1 MYAKVGK
8 ISVALGTVNPL
19 RSDTTGAL
27 VTASTG
33 KYKDATAAGRV
44 FVAANQAGV
53 AMSANFTLAYT
64 GLVLSNPVASGKNFT
79 LLEAG
84 FAYTLAASAVTIIG
98 IMTGIDAG
106 DAAAAIVPR
115 NRLKGG
121 PASVAVVDNGCTL
134 VGAPVLEQVFA
145 QISTVATTGANGIT
159 SRHDLEGSL
168 ILTPGYYA
176 AFYSFAANT
185 TGPICYFMWE
195 EEDI

>member
-134 VGAPVLEQVFA
+134 VGVPVLEQVFA

-195 EEDI
+195 EEAI

>member
-1 MYAKVGK
+1 MYGRVGVQSLSK
-8 ISVALGTVNPL
+8 GSVGPL
-19 RSDTTGAL
+19 RLDTTGSL
-27 VTASTG
+27 ITASTG

-53 AMSANFTLAYT
+53 AMSANFTLTYT
-64 GLVLSNPVASGKNFT
+64 GLVLWNPVASGRNFT

-84 FAYTLAASAVTIIG
+84 FAYTLAASVVTIIG
-98 IMTGIDAG
+98 LMTGYDAG
-106 DAAAAIVPR
+106 NAAAAIVPR

-121 PASVAVVDNGCTL
+121 PASVAVVDDGCTL
-134 VGAPVLEQVFA
+134 IGVPVLEQVFA
-145 QISTVATTGANGIT
+145 QVSSAATSVPNGLT

-168 ILTPGYYA
+168 ILPPGYYA

-195 EEDI
+195 EESI